1 MALSIKNEETEEL
14 AREFARARGT
24 SMTAAV
30 TEALREALLR
40 LRGRRRVP
48 VLRERLGRIAERCAA
63 LPDRDTRSADEILG
77 YDGDGAPH

>member
-1 MALSIKNEETEEL
+1 MALSIKNEETEKL
-14 AREFARARGT
+14 ARELAQVRGM

-48 VLRERLGRIAERCAA
+48 VLRERLARIAERCAA
-63 LPDRDTRSADEILG
+63 LPDRETRSADEILG
-77 YDGDGAPH
+77 YDGDGAPR